1 MLQVTRVLKE
11 VSINIKAQA
20 NKLKREEIRKVVPG
34 SEKTKRIYTVKKR
47 RAQITAGNLRW
58 MREMKMIFLMPMT
71 KI

>member
-20 NKLKREEIRKVVPG
+20 NKPKKEEIRKVVQG
-34 SEKTKRIYTVKKR
+34 SEKTKRISTVKKR

>member
-58 MREMKMIFLMPMT
+58 MREMKMIFSMPMT

>member
-34 SEKTKRIYTVKKR
+34 SEKTKRISTVKKR

-58 MREMKMIFLMPMT
+58 MKEMKMIFSMPMT

>member
-11 VSINIKAQA
+11 VLINIKAQA
-20 NKLKREEIRKVVPG
+20 NKPKREEIRKVVQG
-34 SEKTKRIYTVKKR
+34 SEKTKRISTVKKR

-58 MREMKMIFLMPMT
+58 MREMKMIFSMPMT